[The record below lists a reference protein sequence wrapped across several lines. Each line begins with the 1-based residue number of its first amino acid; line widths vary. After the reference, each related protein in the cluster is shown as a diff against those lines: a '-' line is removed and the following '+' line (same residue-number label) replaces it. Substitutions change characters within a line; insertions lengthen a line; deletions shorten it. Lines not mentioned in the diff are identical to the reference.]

1 MAILTDSLS
10 SRSVSDY
17 QLWLTLKMATAVEK
31 TLFVLHKK
39 FAAFLFIFSFFN
51 YTFFHPRI

>member
-1 MAILTDSLS
+1 MAILADSLS

-31 TLFVLHKK
+31 KPCSFFTKSLLLFVY
-39 FAAFLFIFSFFN
+39 FEFL
-51 YTFFHPRI
+51 